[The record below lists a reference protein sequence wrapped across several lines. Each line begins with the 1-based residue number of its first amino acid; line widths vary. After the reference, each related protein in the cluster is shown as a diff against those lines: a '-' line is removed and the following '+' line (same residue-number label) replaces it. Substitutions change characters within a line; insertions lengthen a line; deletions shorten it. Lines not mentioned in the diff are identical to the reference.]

1 MIKGFLKDVSNSVNQ
16 ERENLSLVKILKF
29 LFFFSLTLIYY
40 FQRNTKQKKKLQ
52 TNIFGS
58 SKHVK
63 HKFTSGL
70 KNNKSKHIC
79 DADPRFTKSQKVRGS
94 F

>member
-1 MIKGFLKDVSNSVNQ
+1 MIKGFLKDGSNSVNQ

-29 LFFFSLTLIYY
+29 LFFFHWHWYIISHKTQKRKKN
-40 FQRNTKQKKKLQ
+40 FKQ
-52 TNIFGS
+52 TFGS

-79 DADPRFTKSQKVRGS
+79 DADPHITKSQKVRGS